1 MIDTIYKV
9 IPLGELLSEE
19 YNQEKLNT
27 SLKKFSCQRE
37 TDLED
42 FLQEKAILYE
52 KADFGKTYLIVDS
65 STLDNKVFTIA
76 AYFTIAQ
83 KSIDISSI
91 PKKKRRKMLGA
102 YPGRDNL
109 TSIPAYLIGQLGRC
123 DSYSSVQLPG
133 KDILDECYN
142 AISIAARIVGG
153 NLIVLECRENM
164 FSNFYESQGF
174 VKLYDTLSEEGLFT
188 LYKKVDF
195 KDYWNKSY

>member
-19 YNQEKLNT
+19 Y
-27 SLKKFSCQRE
+27 
-37 TDLED
+37 
-42 FLQEKAILYE
+42 
-52 KADFGKTYLIVDS
+52 
-65 STLDNKVFTIA
+65 VFTIA

-142 AISIAARIVGG
+142 AISTAARIVGG

-164 FSNFYESQGF
+164 FSNFYERQGF
-174 VKLYDTLSEEGLFT
+174 VKLYDALSEEGLFT